1 MLTTKDLNNVLK
13 ALPGELAELGIEVER
28 MVLFGS
34 YAMRQAHAY
43 SDVDIALWSPQFTGL
58 GLVDL
63 PLYQPIL
70 RKYPFLDIKTFPA
83 GASTFEHPFLEVIEQ
98 EGKEIHGYEEE
109 IGIA

>member
-13 ALPGELAELGIEVER
+13 AIPEEMAGLGIVIER

-34 YAMRQAHAY
+34 YAKRQAHAY

-58 GLVDL
+58 GLIDL

-83 GASTFEHPFLEVIEQ
+83 NATAYEQPFLEVIEQ
-98 EGKEIHGYEEE
+98 EGKEINCYEEE
-109 IGIA
+109 IGIE